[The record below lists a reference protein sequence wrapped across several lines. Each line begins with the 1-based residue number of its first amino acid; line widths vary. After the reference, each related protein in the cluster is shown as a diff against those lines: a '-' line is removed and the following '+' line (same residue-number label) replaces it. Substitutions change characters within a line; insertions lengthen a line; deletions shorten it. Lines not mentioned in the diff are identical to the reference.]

1 MVSALRRHA
10 ADQVLTAEV
19 DESDSVFYYWL
30 ISVVDRFEAESVIGV
45 IVNEKKK
52 DSARESLTYMFKLGV
67 FI

>member
-52 DSARESLTYMFKLGV
+52 IAPGNR
-67 FI
+67 

>member
-1 MVSALRRHA
+1 MVSPLRRHA

-45 IVNEKKK
+45 IVNEKK
-52 DSARESLTYMFKLGV
+52 DSARESLMYMFKLGV

>member
-19 DESDSVFYYWL
+19 DESDSVFYYF
-30 ISVVDRFEAESVIGV
+30 VDRFEAESVIGV

-52 DSARESLTYMFKLGV
+52 KDSARESLMYMFKLGV